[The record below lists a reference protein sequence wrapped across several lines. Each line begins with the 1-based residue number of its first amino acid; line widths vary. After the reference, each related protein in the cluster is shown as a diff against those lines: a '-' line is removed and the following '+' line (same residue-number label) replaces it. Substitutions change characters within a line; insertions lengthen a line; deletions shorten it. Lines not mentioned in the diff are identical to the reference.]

1 MVEAHRR
8 SVRGAILDATAAL
21 VTQHGLPA
29 VTMARVAEQAGM
41 TEAALHKYFSGL
53 DAILRAWHDR
63 QVGSHLAYLDDS
75 GHQPADPVQR
85 LDAVLRAYAVVVHQ
99 THEHHT
105 TGLGASLHRRE
116 GLADARRH
124 LHDTVRNLIV
134 EGVRAGDI
142 RDDVAPDELAEHCL
156 HAVAAAGGED
166 SVAAIR
172 RLVATT
178 VAGILRPA

>member
-8 SVRGAILDATAAL
+8 SVCGAILDATAAL
-21 VTQHGLPA
+21 VTQDGLAA
-29 VTMARVAEQAGM
+29 VTMARIAEHVGM

-63 QVGSHLAYLDDS
+63 QVGNHLAYLDDP
-75 GHQPADPVQR
+75 GYQPADPVLR

-105 TGLGASLHRRE
+105 TGLGATLHHRD
-116 GLADARRH
+116 GIADARRH
-124 LHDTVRNLIV
+124 LHETVRSLIA
-134 EGVRAGDI
+134 EGVATGDI
-142 RDDVAPDELAEHCL
+142 RDDIAPDELAEHCL
-156 HAVAAAGGED
+156 HAVSAAGGED

-172 RLVATT
+172 RLVTTT
-178 VAGILRPA
+178 VAGLLRP